1 MLQIYNTLSRQKET
15 FVPMQAGKV
24 SLYVCGIT
32 IYDFCHVGHARTYVA
47 FDVINRYLRF
57 SGYDVT
63 YVRNI
68 TDVDD
73 KIIRRAQENGESCD
87 ALTARYTE

>member
-47 FDVINRYLRF
+47 V
-57 SGYDVT
+57 
-63 YVRNI
+63 
-68 TDVDD
+68 
-73 KIIRRAQENGESCD
+73 
-87 ALTARYTE
+87 